1 MEKGHGRSACEKSRG
16 VREERSAWTGGE
28 DRRREER
35 ERGVDG
41 ARAGGLALTSLI
53 GASTELDMYLQYYLY

>member
-1 MEKGHGRSACEKSRG
+1 MTLRGG
-16 VREERSAWTGGE
+16 VRSKWCGKEERSAWTGGE

-41 ARAGGLALTSLI
+41 ARAGGLALTSLR